1 MSGSAYD
8 HGVEVRRVD
17 DPARFLEAAAP
28 LLLEDEARH
37 NERDKLLLDHFLDNA
52 DDRPF
57 RRRNQQPIPT
67 SCGRGF
73 FDDDVHVGPRE
84 ALGRTAFVRQ
94 RATAADD

>member
-1 MSGSAYD
+1 VALS
-8 HGVEVRRVD
+8 H
-17 DPARFLEAAAP
+17 
-28 LLLEDEARH
+28 
-37 NERDKLLLDHFLDNA
+37 ERDKLLLDHFLDNA

-67 SCGRGF
+67 SCGHGF
-73 FDDDVHVGPRE
+73 FDDDVHVWPRE